1 MTHRSSVSF
10 PETRFRVMGSGED
23 SPIAP
28 NDTLANKAR
37 NRRVEIVMRSR

>member
-1 MTHRSSVSF
+1 
-10 PETRFRVMGSGED
+10 MGFGED

-28 NDTLANKAR
+28 NDTAANKAR